1 MKFNRDRYK
10 VLKDPKI
17 QLYKYRLGARR
28 LTIAHVGRFRV
39 SCRLLVG
46 DESTQCDVTSKKS
59 IFCYI
64 NRNIVLKLGSR
75 SLVLTCDQATFA
87 PCGES

>member
-10 VLKDPKI
+10 VLKD
-17 QLYKYRLGARR
+17 QLYKYRLGVRR
-28 LTIAHVGRFRV
+28 LTIVHVGRFRV
-39 SCRLLVG
+39 SCRLLID
-46 DESTQCDVTSKKS
+46 DESTQCDVTPKKS
-59 IFCYI
+59 VFCYI

-75 SLVLTCDQATFA
+75 SLVLTCDQATFV